1 MLVYQCS
8 RGNLDSK
15 MDTCVITQFNY
26 QAPNSEEFIKGKN
39 FQNVLQDGLLQGG
52 AEGRYTEPKGMVILP
67 MPQSF
72 QEERAVQFGEDT
84 MNTMAAGLTQRVLEG
99 AAGYLAAGA
108 ASALAGGCNLA
119 GGGQGTTLDWE
130 E

>member
-1 MLVYQCS
+1 
-8 RGNLDSK
+8 

-26 QAPNSEEFIKGKN
+26 QGNLQIQKNSLREKTFKMFFKTDFFRES
-39 FQNVLQDGLLQGG
+39 

-84 MNTMAAGLTQRVLEG
+84 MNTMAAGLTQRVLES

-108 ASALAGGCNLA
+108 GASAILLGV
-119 GGGQGTTLDWE
+119 
-130 E
+130 